1 MTKPTPDITLALED
15 LVDAFS
21 TDDGITRI
29 EINTGLCADFADA
42 FTSSFG
48 RGSQVIGI
56 EDMVEEALA
65 GGGRFPNASPPPGM
79 TWDALE
85 AVGMSMDLSHTWI
98 FSEGRHFDAE
108 MTEGVDNP
116 FDLPCIRHGLHEL
129 MAMREPGLLS
139 RLTEEHPWWMETQ
152 RIMQE
157 REPLLFGPSTETAE
171 KTPRL

>member
-1 MTKPTPDITLALED
+1 MTMPTTDIALALEA
-15 LVDAFS
+15 LVAAFS

-56 EDMVEEALA
+56 DDMAEEALA
-65 GGGRFPNASPPPGM
+65 GRGRFPNASSPPGM

-98 FSEGRHFDAE
+98 FFEGRHFDAE

-129 MAMREPGLLS
+129 LEMREPDLLS
-139 RLTEEHPWWMETQ
+139 RLTEEHGWWMETQ
-152 RIMQE
+152 RIRLE

-171 KTPRL
+171 KAPHL